1 MAQCGHSC
9 FYQTARRCSTH
20 ESSISFGYCRKSRTP
35 CRNDDTSAN
44 RPPSAAQDA
53 DDCSTIS
60 ADRHHCRTA
69 AFFFR
74 GLAPPSCRST
84 HKPRQALW
92 AQLSPASISPTYG
105 KKTSQCFRICRWSE
119 RFSCSPRPSC
129 EGLLFL
135 LSDRLSSYC
144 PLSATK
150 RTEIPI
156 FSGFSH
162 CHKDH
167 LYQRATAKEKLHG
180 IGQKNIARGGK
191 PIHGQS
197 VIRIHLSLRL
207 CIMSRNFCGTGSPIR
222 AAFSMMEIPSF
233 EM

>member
-1 MAQCGHSC
+1 ML
-9 FYQTARRCSTH
+9 FLQTARRCSTH
-20 ESSISFGYCRKSRTP
+20 ESSISFDCCHKSQRFY
-35 CRNDDTSAN
+35 RNDDTSAD
-44 RPPSAAQDA
+44 RQPFAAQDE
-53 DDCSTIS
+53 DDCSTTS
-60 ADRHHCRTA
+60 ADRHQSRSA

-74 GLAPPSCRST
+74 GFAPHSCHSI
-84 HKPRQALW
+84 HKPIQALW
-92 AQLSPASISPTYG
+92 AQLSPASISPLCD
-105 KKTSQCFRICRWSE
+105 KKTSRCFRICRWSA

-135 LSDRLSSYC
+135 LSDRLSSFC

-156 FSGFSH
+156 FSGFSL

-167 LYQRATAKEKLHG
+167 LYQRATAEAILHG
-180 IGQKNIARGGK
+180 FWAKNIARGGK
-191 PIHGQS
+191 SIHGQR

-207 CIMSRNFCGTGSPIR
+207 CIMSCNFCGTGSPIR

>member
-1 MAQCGHSC
+1 ML
-9 FYQTARRCSTH
+9 FLQTARRCSTH
-20 ESSISFGYCRKSRTP
+20 ESSISCGCCRKSRTP
-35 CRNDDTSAN
+35 CRNDGTSAD
-44 RPPSAAQDA
+44 RQPSAARDE

-60 ADRHHCRTA
+60 ADRHRSRTA

-180 IGQKNIARGGK
+180 FWTKKLPVEENPSTGRAL
-191 PIHGQS
+191 S
-197 VIRIHLSLRL
+197 VFIYL
-207 CIMSRNFCGTGSPIR
+207 
-222 AAFSMMEIPSF
+222 
-233 EM
+233 

>member
-20 ESSISFGYCRKSRTP
+20 ESSISFGYYRKSRTP

-44 RPPSAAQDA
+44 RPPSAARDA
-53 DDCSTIS
+53 DGCSTIS
-60 ADRHHCRTA
+60 ADRHRSRTA

-74 GLAPPSCRST
+74 GFVPPSCHSI
-84 HKPRQALW
+84 HKPIQALW
-92 AQLSPASISPTYG
+92 AQLSPASISPTCG
-105 KKTSQCFRICRWSE
+105 KKTLRYFRISRWSA

-150 RTEIPI
+150 RTETPI

-180 IGQKNIARGGK
+180 FWTKKLPVEENPSTGRAL
-191 PIHGQS
+191 S
-197 VIRIHLSLRL
+197 VFIYL
-207 CIMSRNFCGTGSPIR
+207 
-222 AAFSMMEIPSF
+222 
-233 EM
+233 